1 MKKLFITVLIVCI
14 GLLLNDSGIIN
25 KFRTDEPVENSGDN
39 ISDIWDFSNWTRP
52 DGPTRV
58 GIQVGHWKN
67 AEVPEE
73 LENIRNNTGATGGGF
88 AEWEANYAIALE
100 VERILEKDGVVV
112 DLLPATVPP
121 KYYADAFIAIH
132 ADGSADP
139 SKSGFKATAP
149 RRIIG
154 DKAEK
159 LLTSVEE
166 SYEQKTRLPKDS
178 NITRNMKGYYVF
190 RWWRYEHSLHPMTP
204 AIILETGFL
213 TSPEDRTVIVD
224 QPVIPAQAIAQGI
237 TEYLKSEKL
246 IKS

>member
-1 MKKLFITVLIVCI
+1 MKKLFITVLIVYI
-14 GLLLNDSGIIN
+14 GLLLNEAGVIG
-25 KFRTDEPVENSGDN
+25 KFRSDAIVGNSADN
-39 ISDIWDFSNWTRP
+39 FDGTWDFSNWIRP

-67 AEVPEE
+67 EEVPEE

-88 AEWEANYAIALE
+88 TEWEANYAIALE

-121 KYYADAFIAIH
+121 KYYADAFVAIH
-132 ADGSADP
+132 ADGSEDP

-159 LLTSVEE
+159 LLISVEQ
-166 SYEQKTRLPKDS
+166 SYQQTTKLPKDS

-213 TSPEDRTVIVD
+213 TSPQDRTIIVD
-224 QPVIPAQAIAQGI
+224 QPVIPAQAIARGI
-237 TEYLKSEKL
+237 AEYLKSENL